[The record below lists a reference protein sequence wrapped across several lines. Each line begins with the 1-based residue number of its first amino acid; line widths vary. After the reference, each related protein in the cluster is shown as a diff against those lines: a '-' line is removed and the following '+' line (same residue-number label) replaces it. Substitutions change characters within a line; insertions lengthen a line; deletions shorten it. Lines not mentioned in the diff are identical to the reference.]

1 MKKVLLL
8 IFGISLIVGLIT
20 GYLTSETKYF
30 FMSSKVPKIEITKE
44 NYKFYNDDYDGN
56 RYYGEDMSRFT
67 LNENIFNTQNAI
79 IGGLSAMGLLFI
91 FSFFYFRKLD
101 LNNI

>member
-30 FMSSKVPKIEITKE
+30 FMDSDVPKVEITQK
-44 NYKFYNDDYDGN
+44 NYKYYNDDDNN
-56 RYYGEDMSRFT
+56 RYFTTDMSRFT
-67 LNENIFNTQNAI
+67 NSENVFNIQNAI
-79 IGGLSAMGLLFI
+79 IGGLLVMGILFI

-101 LNNI
+101 LNNR